1 MDDLESPATRDRVI
15 HLHRGGTSVVIDLE
29 SEEVPVI
36 VHWGEEL
43 ADSTPETL
51 RSLAVAA
58 RPQRV
63 SGGLDRT
70 ARLSAV
76 ATEASGWLG
85 TPTIEGH
92 RGGVGFS
99 IKPEVV
105 EVRVDHHAAAVELQ
119 DAEAGIRLRW
129 DVEVGVAGL
138 LHQRMTVSNT
148 GDGGYSLD
156 ALQLAFPTPG
166 DATEL
171 LDTTGH
177 HLRERSAQRHVFT
190 LGTHLRE
197 SRRGRPGA
205 DATVLL
211 AAGRPGF
218 GFESGRVHGIHVAWS
233 GNHRVLAERVVTGDA
248 FLAGGELFAP
258 GEVVIAP
265 GASVSSPW
273 VLSLIHI

>member
-92 RGGVGFS
+92 TVGESASASSPKSSRCASITTRPPSSCRMRKRGSAFGGTSKSASQGFS
-99 IKPEVV
+99 I
-105 EVRVDHHAAAVELQ
+105 
-119 DAEAGIRLRW
+119 
-129 DVEVGVAGL
+129 
-138 LHQRMTVSNT
+138 
-148 GDGGYSLD
+148 
-156 ALQLAFPTPG
+156 
-166 DATEL
+166 
-171 LDTTGH
+171 
-177 HLRERSAQRHVFT
+177 SA
-190 LGTHLRE
+190 
-197 SRRGRPGA
+197 
-205 DATVLL
+205 
-211 AAGRPGF
+211 
-218 GFESGRVHGIHVAWS
+218 
-233 GNHRVLAERVVTGDA
+233 
-248 FLAGGELFAP
+248 
-258 GEVVIAP
+258 
-265 GASVSSPW
+265 
-273 VLSLIHI
+273 

>member
-1 MDDLESPATRDRVI
+1 
-15 HLHRGGTSVVIDLE
+15 
-29 SEEVPVI
+29 
-36 VHWGEEL
+36 
-43 ADSTPETL
+43 
-51 RSLAVAA
+51 
-58 RPQRV
+58 
-63 SGGLDRT
+63 
-70 ARLSAV
+70 
-76 ATEASGWLG
+76 
-85 TPTIEGH
+85 
-92 RGGVGFS
+92 
-99 IKPEVV
+99 
-105 EVRVDHHAAAVELQ
+105 
-119 DAEAGIRLRW
+119 
-129 DVEVGVAGL
+129 
-138 LHQRMTVSNT
+138 MTVSNT

-273 VLSLIHI
+273 VCLLYTSPSPRD